1 MLYCYIGVKY
11 GITTTFYAKH
21 LYTNANYTTSMRFF
35 TLFCSLFLFLQQAH
49 AQFTGSVTGSV
60 KDKLTQEVLIGV
72 SIQLEGSNLGTTT
85 DVNGRFRLTNIP
97 PKSYNVLAGYLGYS
111 TQTKFNVVITSGN
124 ENQLNFELEPDSKS
138 LGEVVISENRSVRI
152 ATIETP
158 LSVQN
163 LSVEEIKSNPGGNFD
178 ISKVVQALPGVGGVA
193 GTGGG
198 FRNDLIIRGGG
209 PSENVFYLDGV
220 EIPVINHFTT
230 QGAAGGP
237 VGMLNVSFIED
248 ATLTT
253 SAFNARYDN
262 ALSSVLQFRQRD
274 GNPDRFQGNIRV
286 GASETSLTAEGPLG
300 KKNGKTSFLVSARRS
315 YLQLLFKAIGLPIRP
330 DYWDFQYKIT
340 HKINAKTTF
349 TALGVGAIDD
359 FYFEAPKETTP
370 ENLYILSAVPG
381 VNQWNYTQG
390 FTLKHLINN
399 GFWNLTFSRNMLD
412 NQLDQFADN
421 IDGKQTDEAKRI
433 LGLQSQEIENKL
445 RFDFNRYAGA
455 WKFSAGAM
463 AQYVKYNNTSYNRLR
478 AEITDSLGNVLQPA
492 TVIRF
497 NTAIDFFKFGLF
509 GQVNRTFFNN
519 QLGVSAGIRTDG
531 NSFTVHGA
539 NLLHTISPRLSLSY
553 AVAPKWKINASLGRY
568 FKTPLYTVLGFRDEL
583 GRLVNNDQP
592 YLQCDH
598 FVAGVE
604 FVPSKVLRLTMEGF
618 YKKYNDYPV
627 SAFNG
632 VSLANQGGGFGVLG
646 NEKVLSIGSGE
657 AYGAELFAQQ
667 KLNKNL
673 YFTAS
678 YTLFWSKFSN
688 QNGKQV
694 ASAWD
699 NRHLLSLL
707 GGYKLNRN
715 WELGLKYRFQGG
727 VPYTPLDLDA
737 SRLNYASIGTGVL
750 NNNALNSIRLGNFS
764 QLDLRL
770 DKKWNFKR
778 ATLDVFLDV
787 QNLLNTINPAPPTY
801 TFQRTPDGTGF
812 LTTDGKLL
820 RSDGSNAIPL
830 LLDNTEGSLLPTVGV
845 VVEF

>member
-1 MLYCYIGVKY
+1 
-11 GITTTFYAKH
+11 
-21 LYTNANYTTSMRFF
+21 MRYS
-35 TLFCSLFLFLQQAH
+35 TLFCSFFLFFHLIQA
-49 AQFTGSVTGSV
+49 QNTGSLTGSV
-60 KDKLTQEVLIGV
+60 KDRLTQEALIGV
-72 SIQLEGSNLGTTT
+72 SIRLDGSNLGATT
-85 DVNGRFRLTNIP
+85 DDNGNFKVANIP
-97 PKSYNVLAGYLGYS
+97 PKSYNVVASYVGY
-111 TQTKFNVVITSGN
+111 TIQTKFNVVITTGN
-124 ENQLNFELEPDSKS
+124 ANQLNFELEPDSKF
-138 LGEVVISENRSVRI
+138 LGEVVVSENRSVRI
-152 ATIETP
+152 ATMETP

-248 ATLTT
+248 ATLAT

-274 GNPDRFQGNIRV
+274 GNPDRFQGNVRV
-286 GASETSLTAEGPLG
+286 GASETSLTGEGPLG
-300 KKNGKTSFLVSARRS
+300 KKNGKTTFLVSARRS

-349 TALGVGAIDD
+349 TALGIGAIDD
-359 FYFEAPKETTP
+359 FYFEAPKESTP
-370 ENLYILSAVPG
+370 ENLYILSSVPS

-390 FTLKHLINN
+390 FSLKQLINN

-412 NQLDQFADN
+412 NKLDQFADN
-421 IDGKQTDEAKRI
+421 IDGKQADESKRI
-433 LGLQSQEIENKL
+433 LRLQSQEIENKL
-445 RFDFNRYAGA
+445 RFDVNRYAGL

-463 AQYVKYNNTSYNRLR
+463 AQYVKYNNNSYNRLR
-478 AEITDSLGNVLQPA
+478 AAITDSLGNVVQPA
-492 TVIRF
+492 TEIRF
-497 NTAIDFFKFGLF
+497 NTAIDFVKFGLF
-509 GQVNRTFFNN
+509 GQANRTFLSTK
-519 QLGVSAGIRTDG
+519 LGVSAGIRADG
-531 NSFTVHGA
+531 NTFTVGGT
-539 NLLHTISPRLSLSY
+539 NLLKTISPRLSMSY
-553 AVAPKWKINASLGRY
+553 ALAPKWKLNASVGRY
-568 FKTPLYTVLGFRDEL
+568 FKAPLYTVLGFRDAS
-583 GRLVNNDQP
+583 GALVNQDQP
-592 YLQCDH
+592 YVQSDH
-598 FVAGVE
+598 YVGGLE
-604 FVPSKVLRLTMEGF
+604 FVPSKVLRLTLEGF
-618 YKKYNDYPV
+618 YKHYSDYPV

-646 NEKVLSIGSGE
+646 NEEVYPVGKGE
-657 AYGAELFAQQ
+657 AYGLELFAQQ

-673 YFTAS
+673 YFTGS

-688 QNGKQV
+688 SNGQLIP
-694 ASAWD
+694 SAWD

-707 GGYKLNRN
+707 GGYKFRRN
-715 WELGLKYRFQGG
+715 WELGLKYRLQGG

-737 SRLNYASIGTGVL
+737 SRLNYATIGTGVL
-750 NNNALNSIRLGNFS
+750 DNNQLNTLRLGNFS

-770 DKKWNFKR
+770 DKKWNFKH
-778 ATLDVFLDV
+778 ATLDVFMDV
-787 QNLLNTINPAPPTY
+787 QNLLNTINTAPPTY

-812 LTTDGKLL
+812 VTTDGKPLYA
-820 RSDGSNAIPL
+820 DGSNAIPIL
-830 LLDNTEGSLLPTVGV
+830 LNNTEGSLLPTVGV
-845 VVEF
+845 IVEF